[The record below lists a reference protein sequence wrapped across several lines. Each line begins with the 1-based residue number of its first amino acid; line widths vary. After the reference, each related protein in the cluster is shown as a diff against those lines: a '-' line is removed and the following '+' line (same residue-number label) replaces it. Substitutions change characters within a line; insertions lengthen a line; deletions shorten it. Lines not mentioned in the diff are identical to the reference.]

1 VDIQLPQNREDHE
14 TAAATAARRRLLA
27 LLIAMTAIG
36 PLSLNIIVPAVPHLA
51 VTLAANVS
59 TVQLTISLYLLVLAF
74 SQLVLGS
81 LSDRFGRRPVVL
93 GGLALTAITSAAAI
107 AATSITGLIVARG
120 LQALGA
126 STGLVVGRAI
136 IRDLYHRDRAASM
149 IASVTMVVIVVPMVA
164 PLFGGFLDTVLSWQ
178 WIFVFLT
185 VASLAVLVWAAW
197 ALPETL
203 VPHPEARPIRFMPEI
218 RALGTDRRFV
228 GYVLCGA
235 LGTAPFFTF
244 LGGGPHVVVTLMGR
258 TSAEYG
264 LWFAVNALGYMAGNF
279 GAWRYSAWHGVDRMI
294 WWGILVSL
302 FGVVLSVGL
311 AAFVPD
317 GGPATVFLPQVL
329 ISAGNGL
336 LLPNAFAGSVSVRPH
351 SAGAASGIAGFMQMA
366 MGAAA
371 AQIATTVLAGA
382 SSALPLAL
390 VMLAFVIAGVA
401 AYLLLV
407 RPRMLL
413 ATD

>member
-1 VDIQLPQNREDHE
+1 MPPPPDRNDHE
-14 TAAATAARRRLLA
+14 TAAAAATRRRLLA

-51 VTLAANVS
+51 VTLAAHVS
-59 TVQLTISLYLLVLAF
+59 TVQLTVSLYLLVLAF
-74 SQLVLGS
+74 SQLVLGP

-93 GGLALTAITSAAAI
+93 AGLALTAITSFAAI
-107 AATSITGLIVARG
+107 AASSITGLIIARS

-149 IASVTMVVIVVPMVA
+149 IASVTMAVIIAPMIA
-164 PLFGGFLDTVLSWQ
+164 PLLGGVLDTALGWQ
-178 WIFVFLT
+178 SIFVFVAL
-185 VASLAVLVWAAW
+185 ASLAVLAWAAL
-197 ALPETL
+197 ALPETM

-244 LGGGPHVVVTLMGR
+244 LGGGPHIVVTLMGR

-264 LWFAVNALGYMAGNF
+264 MWFAVNALGYMAGNF
-279 GAWRYSAWHGVDRMI
+279 GAWRYSAWYGVDRMI
-294 WWGILVSL
+294 WWGTLVSL
-302 FGVVLSVGL
+302 LGAALSVAL
-311 AAFVPD
+311 SAFVPD

-336 LLPNAFAGSVSVRPH
+336 LLPNAFAGAVSVRPQ
-351 SAGAASGIAGFMQMA
+351 SAGAASGMAGFVQMS

-371 AQIATTVLAGA
+371 AQFSTTVLAGA
-382 SSALPLAL
+382 SSALPLTI

-401 AYLLLV
+401 AYLALV
-407 RPRMLL
+407 RPRILMPS
-413 ATD
+413 D